1 MPLSQVGN
9 GPVQGQAALQRLLG
23 DSPPV
28 LRLALAYAPRDRR
41 LISAAALSLD
51 LRLAQMVRSAREP
64 MLAQIRLAWWRD
76 ALAGKHADARGDAV
90 LDGLRASALT
100 DDQGQ
105 ILHGLVDAWETMLVD
120 GDRQPDR
127 QSLCARRGAI
137 FRLFADQGEG
147 IDPAGLDQAG
157 SYWAA
162 WDFWRH
168 SADLE
173 EAAAWLGAAQA
184 AAQGWPGLPRAMRLA
199 AILRGLAR
207 NDIQAGQPMALER
220 PGTLMRI
227 IRFGLIG
234 R

>member
-9 GPVQGQAALQRLLG
+9 MHLHGQVALQRLLG

-28 LRLALAYAPRDRR
+28 LRLALAYAPRDQR
-41 LISAAALSLD
+41 LISAAVLALD

-76 ALAGKHADARGDAV
+76 ALNGKHDDARGDAV
-90 LDGLRASALT
+90 LDGLRACSLNEV
-100 DDQGQ
+100 QSK
-105 ILHGLVDAWETMLVD
+105 ILRDLVDAWETMLVHAD
-120 GDRQPDR
+120 VQADHYA
-127 QSLCARRGAI
+127 LCAQRGAI
-137 FRLFADQGEG
+137 FRLFVPEGQGEATL
-147 IDPAGLDQAG
+147 DAAGA
-157 SYWAA
+157 YWAA

-173 EAAAWLGAAQA
+173 EAAAWLAVAKIGAQS
-184 AAQGWPGLPRAMRLA
+184 WPALPRKARLA

-207 NDIQAGQPMALER
+207 NDIQVGRPMTLER

-227 IRFGLIG
+227 IRIGLIG